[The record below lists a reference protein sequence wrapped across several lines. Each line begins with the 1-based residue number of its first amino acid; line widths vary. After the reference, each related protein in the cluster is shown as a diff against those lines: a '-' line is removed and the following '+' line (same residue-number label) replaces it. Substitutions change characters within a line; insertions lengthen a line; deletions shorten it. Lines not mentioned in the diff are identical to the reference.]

1 MDFKIGTVAKMTG
14 LSPSGIRFLEDQGL
28 LSPSGGRKGS
38 YRSYTLSDVS
48 KLLDYRNYRKCGIS
62 QEDILKLIS
71 DTGDFCGKKVFE
83 DRCDELEEDI
93 LEATRLLH
101 FLRRRGRDIEHAN
114 HADTFWEIELRPAII
129 WMSLK
134 TVTGRYAEWPDS
146 TGFEIPY
153 TDSTLLFDSDRI
165 IGSSAETESELG
177 IGMLESDVMKTG
189 FIGLKG
195 VQYFESHMALHCI
208 VEITDSFG
216 ISRPILQRTSAF
228 FQKAAEQRGLKI
240 VPGHPAISKRIFT
253 GKRDGRDIRF
263 DDFWLDVILEKS
275 EKMD

>member
-1 MDFKIGTVAKMTG
+1 MDFKIGTVSKMTG

-71 DTGDFCGKKVFE
+71 DARDFSGKEVFE
-83 DRCDELEEDI
+83 NRCDELEEDI

-101 FLRRRGRDIEHAN
+101 FLRRRGKDIEHAN
-114 HADTFWEIELRPAII
+114 QADTFWEISWRPAII
-129 WMSLK
+129 WMSLE
-134 TVTGRYAEWPDS
+134 TVKGRYAEWPDS

-165 IGSSAETESELG
+165 IGASGEAESELG
-177 IGMLESDVMKTG
+177 IGMLESDVLKTG
-189 FIGLKG
+189 FLGLKG
-195 VQYFESHMALHCI
+195 VRYFESHAALHCI
-208 VEITDSFG
+208 VEITDSFE
-216 ISRPILQRTSAF
+216 ISGPSRLRTSAF
-228 FQKAAEQRGLKI
+228 FREAAEQRGLTT
-240 VPGHPAISKRIFT
+240 VPGHPAISRRIIT
-253 GKRDGRDIRF
+253 GKRDGRDIRY
-263 DDFWLDVILEKS
+263 DDFWLDAAFEK
-275 EKMD
+275 K